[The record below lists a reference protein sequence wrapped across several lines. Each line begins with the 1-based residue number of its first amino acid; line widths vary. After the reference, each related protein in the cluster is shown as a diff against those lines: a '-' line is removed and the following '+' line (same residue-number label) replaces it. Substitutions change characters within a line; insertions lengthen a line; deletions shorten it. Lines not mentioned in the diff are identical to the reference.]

1 MWPTRSLESGET
13 LPLDPPHGGGTAARL
28 DGCSVET
35 LSRILDSISDAVFL
49 LDTVTLQIVDV
60 NQSACKLLDQ
70 ARHELT
76 GSEFLQFTAAKRQ
89 PSFQSWLDS
98 LCRGEEQNVSIAMN
112 LRRRD
117 AVEIPVRLKLTRIE
131 RDGKT
136 LFFVGAEDLNEQR
149 ILAELTRVSAHED
162 YLTGL
167 SSRGAVEHLLRQVA
181 ESSQASGNQF
191 GVMFIDLDNFKQI
204 NDQRGHVFGDEVLR
218 IVAERLKHAV
228 RPDDIV
234 ARYGGDEFLVLVAD
248 CHDELAHRIAERI
261 TASLGEPI
269 QIQGG
274 TVHVSASVGVAL
286 SGESPV
292 NIDRLIEKA
301 DQEMYRA
308 KRAR

>member
-1 MWPTRSLESGET
+1 MLPIQSLHSGAM
-13 LPLDPPHGGGTAARL
+13 LPLDSPRQGAIHSQL
-28 DGCSVET
+28 DGCSADT
-35 LSRILDSISDAVFL
+35 LNRILDSISDAVFL
-49 LDTVTLQIVDV
+49 LDSSMRIMDV
-60 NQSACKLLDQ
+60 NVSACKLLDLD
-70 ARHELT
+70 RPELI
-76 GSEFLQFTAAKRQ
+76 GLEFLQFASAQRQ
-89 PSFQSWLDS
+89 PAFQSCLDS
-98 LCRGEEQNVSIAMN
+98 VCRGEEQAVSIAVN
-112 LRRRD
+112 LRRGSD
-117 AVEIPVRLKLTRIE
+117 DTPVRLKLARIE
-131 RDGKT
+131 HNGKT

-149 ILAELTRVSAHED
+149 ILAELTRVCAHED

-167 SSRGAVEHLLRQVA
+167 TSRGAVEHLLRQVA

-191 GVMFIDLDNFKQI
+191 AVMFIDLDNFKQI

-218 IVAERLKHAV
+218 IVADRLKHAV